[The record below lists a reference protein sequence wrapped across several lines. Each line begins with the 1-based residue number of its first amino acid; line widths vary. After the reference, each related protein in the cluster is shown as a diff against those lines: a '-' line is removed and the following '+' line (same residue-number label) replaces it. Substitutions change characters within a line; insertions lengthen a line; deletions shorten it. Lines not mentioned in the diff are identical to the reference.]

1 MTCKNCIHEVV
12 CNKLCPNGLL
22 PYQSSDYPAEVFC
35 LEFKNQADVVSVKHG
50 KWIEHHGQSYLVH
63 PMKYDEYGPILQ
75 DYISYECSECGRTES
90 KKEPYCNCGAKMDG
104 GKDND
109 KQNNSTY

>member
-1 MTCKNCIHEVV
+1 MTCKNCVHEVV

-35 LEFKNQADVVSVKHG
+35 LEFKNQADVVPVKHG
-50 KWIEHHGQSYLVH
+50 KWEWFAHGSNARTCSNCH
-63 PMKYDEYGPILQ
+63 
-75 DYISYECSECGRTES
+75 ISQTVNVYNDKVMYNYC
-90 KKEPYCNCGAKMDG
+90 PYCGAKMDG

-109 KQNNSTY
+109 K